1 MSNNFNAAY
10 EAKIKRN
17 ANRLALSQARKAARP
32 LLRSQ
37 YAAARVGR
45 AANIGNLAPVYMGGK
60 AASNWGTAYPER
72 ASARSLAASE
82 VRATKFATLRNAR
95 ATAREQANIAVNRL
109 LAKPVMNWNSND
121 KASYKVHRQ
130 RYLNSVNQTAS
141 GRLRGMARLRTFGRL
156 KSANLRNKL
165 GMAGLK
171 ARDALS
177 LGRYAGNL
185 AASAAARGY
194 GAFTRG
200 VGKVAGYGYRA
211 GHALGNY
218 PRAAYTA
225 QRAPT
230 VAAVKSAV
238 RRFNN
243 AALTAAANPTPT
255 NVRAANAAGTRMT
268 GMLKQVNGQL

>member
-1 MSNNFNAAY
+1 MSNNFNTAYAA
-10 EAKIKRN
+10 KMKRN

-32 LLRSQ
+32 LLRGQ

-45 AANIGNLAPVYMGGK
+45 AANIGALAPIYMGGSAATQWGREHPNR
-60 AASNWGTAYPER
+60 AASRALLAMGAHANEFAKRSFARSTARER
-72 ASARSLAASE
+72 ASE
-82 VRATKFATLRNAR
+82 
-95 ATAREQANIAVNRL
+95 AVNRL
-109 LAKPVMNWNSND
+109 LAKPVMNWNNND

-130 RYLNSVNQTAS
+130 RYMNSVNQTAS
-141 GRLRGMARLRTFGRL
+141 GRLRGMARVRAFGRL

-165 GMAGLK
+165 GFAGLK
-171 ARDALS
+171 ARGALS

-243 AALTAAANPTPT
+243 AALTAAANPTRT
-255 NVRAANAAGTRMT
+255 NVRAANAAGTRMN
-268 GMLKQVNGQL
+268 GLLKQVNNQL